1 MKLTKED
8 KAKLLALAHSEG
20 WLLIEGLIRESI
32 TSITRRLQV
41 EHFDDLSD
49 IARLQGEITGMERV
63 LSYVNNRLDK
73 ERG

>member
-8 KAKLLALAHSEG
+8 KAKLSALAYSEG
-20 WLLIEGLIRESI
+20 WLLIEGLTREAL

-41 EHFDDLSD
+41 ERFDDLSD

>member
-8 KAKLLALAHSEG
+8 KAKLSALAHSEG
-20 WLLIEGLIRESI
+20 WLLIEGLTREALA
-32 TSITRRLQV
+32 SITRRLQV
-41 EHFDDLSD
+41 ERFDDLSD

>member
-1 MKLTKED
+1 VKLTKED
-8 KAKLLALAHSEG
+8 KAKLSALSHSEG
-20 WLLIEGLIRESI
+20 WLLIEGLTREAL

-41 EHFDDLSD
+41 ERFDDLSD

>member
-8 KAKLLALAHSEG
+8 KRKLSALAHSEG
-20 WLLIEGLIRESI
+20 WLLIEGLTRESL

-41 EHFDDLSD
+41 ERFDDLSD

-63 LSYVNNRLDK
+63 LNYVNNRLDK

>member
-1 MKLTKED
+1 LS
-8 KAKLLALAHSEG
+8 ALAHSEG
-20 WLLIEGLIRESI
+20 WLLIEGLTREAL

-41 EHFDDLSD
+41 ERFDDLSD

>member
-8 KAKLLALAHSEG
+8 KAKLSALAHSEG
-20 WLLIEGLIRESI
+20 WLLIEGLARESLA
-32 TSITRRLQV
+32 SITRRLQV
-41 EHFDDLSD
+41 ERFDDLSD

-63 LSYVNNRLDK
+63 LNYVNNRLDK

>member
-8 KAKLLALAHSEG
+8 KAKLSALAHNDG

-41 EHFDDLSD
+41 ERFDDLSD

>member
-8 KAKLLALAHSEG
+8 KRKLSALAHSEG
-20 WLLIEGLIRESI
+20 WLLIEGLTREAL

-41 EHFDDLSD
+41 ERFDDLSD

>member
-8 KAKLLALAHSEG
+8 KAKLSALAYNDG

-41 EHFDDLSD
+41 ERFDDLSD